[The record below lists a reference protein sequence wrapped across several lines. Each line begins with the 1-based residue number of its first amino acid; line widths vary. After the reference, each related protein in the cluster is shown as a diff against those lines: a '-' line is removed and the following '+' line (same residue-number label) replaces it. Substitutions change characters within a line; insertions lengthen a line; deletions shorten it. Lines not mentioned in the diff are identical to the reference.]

1 MEEEEETPKK
11 RNIRPKET
19 SRLPLITLLTL
30 MAIIVALFAVGW
42 EYIADDVKG
51 SEEVTDIVPDT
62 ASKFIPPDVSIEP
75 DLAEPERIEPVET
88 SLPDDVGAPV
98 AVQEPP
104 AETPQPEEKPTPKPV
119 DIGGK
124 AITHTVRPGETF
136 FGIANKYNLST
147 ETLKALNPQISNTT
161 TDLKSGVTNLN
172 VRVQAVHTVGPGD
185 VLRVVA
191 KKYGI
196 SLQQLMD
203 ANGKTR
209 NYSERGEKLIIP
221 FGKKK

>member
-1 MEEEEETPKK
+1 MEEEEIPKK

-30 MAIIVALFAVGW
+30 LAIIVALFVVGW
-42 EYIADDVKG
+42 EYITDDVKG

-75 DLAEPERIEPVET
+75 DLAEPDQIESVET
-88 SLPDDVGAPV
+88 SLPDDEGTPV
-98 AVQEPP
+98 AAQ
-104 AETPQPEEKPTPKPV
+104 ETPIEKPEPEKKPDPKPA
-119 DIGGK
+119 DIGGTE
-124 AITHTVRPGETF
+124 ITHTVRPGETF
-136 FGIANKYNLST
+136 FGIANRYNLTS
-147 ETLKALNPQISNTT
+147 ETLKSLNPQISNTT
-161 TDLKSGVTNLN
+161 TDLKSGVTKLN

-196 SLQQLMD
+196 SLQLLME

-221 FGKKK
+221 FGKKR

>member
-1 MEEEEETPKK
+1 MEEEETPKK

-30 MAIIVALFAVGW
+30 LAIIVALFAVGW
-42 EYIADDVKG
+42 EYITDDVKG

-62 ASKFIPPDVSIEP
+62 ASKFIPPPQSIEP
-75 DLAEPERIEPVET
+75 ELAEPDQIEPAET
-88 SLPDDVGAPV
+88 SLPDDVGTPV
-98 AVQEPP
+98 AVQEPV
-104 AETPQPEEKPTPKPV
+104 AEAPKPEEKPDPKPV
-119 DIGGK
+119 NIGGTS
-124 AITHTVRPGETF
+124 ITHTVRPGETF
-136 FGIANKYNLST
+136 FGIANRYNLTS
-147 ETLKALNPQISNTT
+147 ETLKSLNPQLSNTT
-161 TDLKSGVTNLN
+161 TDLKSGVTKLN

-196 SLQQLMD
+196 SLQLLME

-221 FGKKK
+221 FEKKK

>member
-1 MEEEEETPKK
+1 MEEETPKK

-30 MAIIVALFAVGW
+30 LGIIVALFAVGW
-42 EYIADDVKG
+42 EYITDDVKG

-62 ASKFIPPDVSIEP
+62 ASKFIPPDVSIRPE
-75 DLAEPERIEPVET
+75 LAEPDMIEPAET
-88 SLPDDVGAPV
+88 SLPEDVGTPV

-104 AETPQPEEKPTPKPV
+104 AETPEPEVKPEPKPV
-119 DIGGK
+119 NVGGT

-136 FGIANKYNLST
+136 FGIANRYNLTT
-147 ETLKALNPQISNTT
+147 ETLKALNPQISNTA
-161 TDLKSGVTNLN
+161 TDVKSGVTKLN
-172 VRVQAVHTVGPGD
+172 VRVQGTHTVGPGD

-196 SLQQLMD
+196 SVKQLMD

-209 NYSERGEKLIIP
+209 NYAERGEKLIIP

>member
-1 MEEEEETPKK
+1 MQEEETPRK

-30 MAIIVALFAVGW
+30 LAIIVALFAVGW
-42 EYIADDVKG
+42 EYITDDVTG

-62 ASKFIPPDVSIEP
+62 TSKFIPPSVDTEP
-75 DLAEPERIEPVET
+75 DLAEPERVEPAET
-88 SLPDDVGAPV
+88 SLPEDVGTPV

-104 AETPQPEEKPTPKPV
+104 AETPAPEKKTV
-119 DIGGK
+119 DVGGT

-147 ETLKALNPQISNTT
+147 ETLKALNPQLSNTT
-161 TDLKSGVTNLN
+161 TDLKSGVTKLN

-196 SLQQLMD
+196 SLQLLME

>member
-1 MEEEEETPKK
+1 MEEEENTKK

-30 MAIIVALFAVGW
+30 LGIIVALFAVGW
-42 EYIADDVKG
+42 EYITDDVKG

-62 ASKFIPPDVSIEP
+62 ASKFVPPPVSIEP
-75 DLAEPERIEPVET
+75 ELAEPNRIEPVET
-88 SLPDDVGAPV
+88 SLPEDVGTPV

-104 AETPQPEEKPTPKPV
+104 AKVPEAEKKPETKPV
-119 DIGGK
+119 DVGGT
-124 AITHTVRPGETF
+124 AITHTVRQGETF
-136 FGIANKYNLST
+136 FSVANRYNMST
-147 ETLKALNPQISNTT
+147 ETLKSLNPQLSNTT
-161 TDLKSGVTNLN
+161 TDLKSGVTKLN
-172 VRVQAVHTVGPGD
+172 VRVQTVHTVGPGD

-196 SLQQLMD
+196 SLQLLMA

-209 NYSERGEKLIIP
+209 NYAERGEKLIIP
-221 FGKKK
+221 LGKKK

>member
-1 MEEEEETPKK
+1 MEEEENTKK

-30 MAIIVALFAVGW
+30 LGIIVALFAVGW
-42 EYIADDVKG
+42 EYITDDVKG

-62 ASKFIPPDVSIEP
+62 ASKFIPPPVSIEP
-75 DLAEPERIEPVET
+75 ELAEPDQIEPVET
-88 SLPDDVGAPV
+88 SLPEDVGAPV

-104 AETPQPEEKPTPKPV
+104 AEAPEPEKKPEPKPV
-119 DIGGK
+119 NVGGT
-124 AITHTVRPGETF
+124 AATHTVRPGETF
-136 FGIANKYNLST
+136 FGIANRYNLTS
-147 ETLKALNPQISNTT
+147 ETLKSLNPQLSNTT
-161 TDLKSGVTNLN
+161 TDLKSGVTKLN

-196 SLQQLMD
+196 SVQALMD

-209 NYSERGEKLIIP
+209 NYAERGEKLIIP
-221 FGKKK
+221 FETKK

>member
-1 MEEEEETPKK
+1 MEEEENTKK

-30 MAIIVALFAVGW
+30 LGIIVALFAVGW
-42 EYIADDVKG
+42 EYITDDVKG

-62 ASKFIPPDVSIEP
+62 ASKFIPPPVSIEP
-75 DLAEPERIEPVET
+75 ELAEPDQIEPVET
-88 SLPDDVGAPV
+88 SLPEDVGAPV

-104 AETPQPEEKPTPKPV
+104 VKAPEPEKNPEPKPV
-119 DIGGK
+119 NVGGT

-136 FGIANKYNLST
+136 FGIANRYNLTS
-147 ETLKALNPQISNTT
+147 ETLKSLNPQLSNTT
-161 TDLKSGVTNLN
+161 TDLKSGVTKLN

-196 SLQQLMD
+196 SVQALMD

-209 NYSERGEKLIIP
+209 NYAERGEKLIIP
-221 FGKKK
+221 FGSKK